1 MREVTVAE
9 YQVSSNKVAGL
20 SFGDVVS
27 EDDLPGV
34 NVAALIEG
42 GHLVPK
48 VLRKAARIQ
57 ADEAA
62 SAKADEAESPQE
74 D

>member
-1 MREVTVAE
+1 MREVTMPT
-9 YQVSSNKVAGL
+9 YQVASDKIAGL
-20 SFGDVVS
+20 SFGATVT

-48 VLRKAARIQ
+48 ATRRVAPIQ
-57 ADEAA
+57 ADEAT
-62 SAKADEAESPQE
+62 SAKADEAESPKE

>member
-9 YQVSSNKVAGL
+9 YQVASNKVAGL

-27 EDDLPGV
+27 DDDLLGV
-34 NVAALIEG
+34 NVAALVEG

-48 VLRKAARIQ
+48 ALRKPARIQ

-62 SAKADEAESPQE
+62 SAKADEAESPEE

>member
-1 MREVTVAE
+1 MHEVTVAE
-9 YQVSSNKVAGL
+9 YQVASNKIAGL
-20 SFGDVVS
+20 SFGATVT
-27 EDDLPGV
+27 EDDLPEV

-48 VLRKAARIQ
+48 VLCKAARIQ
-57 ADEAA
+57 ADEAT